1 MVNKI
6 MSFIGAFAT
15 FYLYFGHQYTMAL
28 VLLVAIYNVIKLES
42 YKYDLLVFFY
52 ICFAHNMTVAIC
64 VGFLLAFAIYNLPS
78 RKRGLNRC
86 PTRLSKDIGILKSGT
101 AVYIHNLTS
110 NMQHNGRIGK
120 IRWFDNNRDR
130 YIVDVGLE
138 AGPLALKVSNL
149 QQLIQNVEITGIISQ
164 PEYNGQKGR
173 IARVQNGLL
182 VVQLAGG
189 QKLQVKE
196 EKLIVPNGTR
206 VSLQNLSDTT
216 YNDIKGNVV
225 YYDRA
230 AGRYH
235 VQLRLLN
242 KIVKVKR
249 EKCKLL

>member
-1 MVNKI
+1 

-28 VLLVAIYNVIKLES
+28 VLLVAIYNVLKLES

-138 AGPLALKVSNL
+138 AGPLALKVSNFCRK
-149 QQLIQNVEITGIISQ
+149 ISCSVE
-164 PEYNGQKGR
+164 
-173 IARVQNGLL
+173 
-182 VVQLAGG
+182 VV
-189 QKLQVKE
+189 K
-196 EKLIVPNGTR
+196 
-206 VSLQNLSDTT
+206 
-216 YNDIKGNVV
+216 
-225 YYDRA
+225 
-230 AGRYH
+230 
-235 VQLRLLN
+235 
-242 KIVKVKR
+242 
-249 EKCKLL
+249 